1 MLSRTRS
8 VEEKLA
14 LLGGEPVR
22 TRSFPTWPILERNDR
37 KACREVLE
45 SKRWSRLGGLY
56 VKEFEK
62 RWAQRLGARYGL
74 ATDNGT
80 SALFTALKAL
90 DIGPGDEVIVPP
102 YTFVATINVVLLL
115 YALPVF
121 VDTERET
128 FQIDARK
135 IEDAITART
144 RAVLPVHLGGSA
156 ADMDTIL
163 NVARTRKI
171 AVVEDACQAH
181 LAEWGHQKVGTLGDL
196 GCFSFQASKNLNS
209 AEGGAIVTQQ
219 AELMRVCMSF
229 HNHGRPYSLDPDQ
242 NIIPDPNS
250 HFSYPRNGDNCRLTE
265 FQGALL
271 LEQLTRLER
280 QTRTREQN
288 AQYLTRQLAEIPGI
302 TPARM
307 YGGCTRNVYHL
318 YLFRYHSADF
328 AGLSRPRFLEAL
340 RAEGIPCSPGYSPL
354 NKEPFLNATLESR
367 GFRLLY
373 TQPELAA
380 LRERNRC
387 PENDKLCAEAVWLYQ
402 ALLLGTRNDMDQI
415 AAAVR
420 KIQRHASQLLRA

>member
-1 MLSRTRS
+1 MLSRTKS
-8 VEEKLA
+8 IEGELV
-14 LLGGEPVR
+14 LLGGKPVR
-22 TRSFPTWPILERNDR
+22 TQPFPTWPILERNDR

-45 SKRWSRLGGLY
+45 SKRWSRLGGRY
-56 VKEFEK
+56 VREFEK
-62 RWAQRLGARYGL
+62 KWAERLGARYGL

-121 VDTERET
+121 VDTDRET
-128 FQIDARK
+128 FQIDAQK
-135 IEDAITART
+135 IKDAITART
-144 RAVLPVHLGGSA
+144 RVVLPVHLGGSA

-163 NVARTRKI
+163 NIARTRKI

-181 LAEWGHQKVGTLGDL
+181 LAEWRHRNVGTLGDL

-219 AELMRVCMSF
+219 AELMSVCMSF

-242 NIIPDPNS
+242 NIIPDPNPC
-250 HFSYPRNGDNCRLTE
+250 FTYLRNGNNHRLTE
-265 FQGALL
+265 LQGALL
-271 LEQLTRLER
+271 LEQLTRLEG
-280 QTRTREQN
+280 QTRTREKN
-288 AQYLTRQLAEIPGI
+288 AQYLTRQLTEIPGI

-307 YGGCTRNVYHL
+307 NEGCTRNVYHL
-318 YLFRYHSADF
+318 YLFRYNSADF
-328 AGLSRPRFLEAL
+328 AGLPRSRFLEAL

-354 NKEPFLNATLESR
+354 DKEPFLNTTLESR
-367 GFRLLY
+367 GFRVLY
-373 TQPELAA
+373 TELELAV

-402 ALLLGTRNDMDQI
+402 ALLLGTRDDMDQI
-415 AAAVR
+415 AAAIR
-420 KIQRHASQLLRA
+420 KVQRNASKLLRA